1 MNIKMFIVNNL
12 PHELLLTTIQKTKL
26 KKNALQNNMSTNIK
40 LSETQIARI
49 IQFGRFLGSLLSKV
63 VGPLMKIAVPLA
75 KII

>member
-1 MNIKMFIVNNL
+1 MFIVNNL
-12 PHELLLTTIQKTKL
+12 PHELLLTTRQKTKL

-40 LSETQIARI
+40 LSKTQIARI